1 MTERGTSF
9 EAEVEQG
16 RRFEFGRNWAS
27 FLETLNP
34 ARIERADESL
44 RSFLGAP
51 DLQGKRFLDIGNGSG
66 LFSLAARRLGAE
78 VVSFDFDPQSV
89 ACAEELR
96 RRYFSGDP
104 RWTIL
109 RGSAL
114 DADFVRRLGT
124 FDVVYSWGVLHHTG
138 SMWPGIE
145 LACERVLPGGQLFLA
160 LYNDQGWLSRFWLR
174 VKEAY
179 CRNAFLRGLVVATFV
194 PYFAART
201 VLKSLLHRRNEFAAY
216 FEERGMS
223 ITHDWI
229 DWLGG
234 LPFEV
239 ARFDEVVR
247 FAEERGFRLERSK
260 RTHRLGCNEFVFRR
274 DR

>member
-1 MTERGTSF
+1 MTHRAASF

-27 FLETLNP
+27 FLETLTP
-34 ARIERADESL
+34 ARIERAEASL
-44 RSFLGAP
+44 KTFLGEA
-51 DLQGKRFLDIGNGSG
+51 DLQGKRFLDIGSGSG

-96 RRYFSGDP
+96 RRFFPADP
-104 RWTIL
+104 GWQIL

-114 DADFVRRLGT
+114 SEEFVRSLGA

-138 SMWPGIE
+138 SMWQGIE
-145 LACERVLPGGQLFLA
+145 LACERVVPGGQLFIA

-179 CRNAFLRGLVVATFV
+179 CRNAFSRGLVVATFV

-201 VLKSLLHRRNEFAAY
+201 FLKSILHRRNEFAAY

-239 ARFDEVVR
+239 ARFDEVAR
-247 FAEERGFRLERSK
+247 FAGDRGFDLERSR
-260 RTHRLGCNEFVFRR
+260 RTRRLGCNEFVFRR
-274 DR
+274 RT

>member
-16 RRFEFGRNWAS
+16 HRFEFGRNWAS
-27 FLETLNP
+27 FLQTLNP

-44 RSFLGAP
+44 RSFLGVTE
-51 DLQGKRFLDIGNGSG
+51 LRGKRFLDIGNGSG

-96 RRYFSGDP
+96 RRYFPGDP
-104 RWTIL
+104 QWTIL

-114 DADFVRRLGT
+114 DAEFVRGLGT

-160 LYNDQGWLSRFWLR
+160 LYNDQGWLSKFWLR

-179 CRNAFLRGLVVATFV
+179 CRNALLRGLVVATFV
-194 PYFAART
+194 PYFAARA

-239 ARFDEVVR
+239 ARFEEVVQ
-247 FAEERGFRLERSK
+247 FAEERGFRLDRSK

>member
-1 MTERGTSF
+1 MSDF
-9 EAEVEQG
+9 EAEVRRGE
-16 RRFEFGRNWAS
+16 RFEFGRNWAS
-27 FLETLNP
+27 FLAHLTPE
-34 ARIERADESL
+34 RIERAGDSL
-44 RSFLGAP
+44 RTSLGVT
-51 DLQGKRFLDIGNGSG
+51 DLAGQRFLDIGNGSG
-66 LFSLAARRLGAE
+66 LFSLAARRLGAA

-89 ACAEELR
+89 ACATELR
-96 RRYFSGDP
+96 TRYFPDDP
-104 RWTIL
+104 QWTVL

-114 DADFVRRLGT
+114 DETFLGSLGT

-138 SMWPGIE
+138 AMWRGIE
-145 LACERVLPGGQLFLA
+145 LAAGRVRPDGRLFIA

-179 CRNAFLRGLVVATFV
+179 CRGPLLRGAVLAAFI

-201 VLKSLLHRRNEFAAY
+201 TLKSILRGRNEFAAY

-223 ITHDWI
+223 IVHDWV

-239 ARFDEVVR
+239 ARFDDVVR
-247 FAEERGFRLERSK
+247 FLEERGFTLENSR
-260 RTHRLGCNEFVFRR
+260 RTKRLGCNEFVFRR
-274 DR
+274 QR